1 MEKPFTGLN
10 EAISVNGK
18 DFHFFSLPKLAQK
31 TGVDL
36 ACLPFSIRIL
46 LEGCYRQQTKNGF
59 SPEAVKALLNWKAA
73 ASDERPVVPF
83 LPARVL
89 LQDFTGL
96 PVLNDLT
103 ALRAALKRQ
112 GKDPAKINSS
122 IPCDLVIDHSLTV
135 EAYGCPEAQKLNEER
150 EFELNQER
158 YAFLKWSQTAYQNLR
173 VLPPGLGICHQVNLE
188 YLSKV
193 AFVREEGGQTVVFPD
208 SVLGT
213 DSHTTMVNGLGVLG
227 WGVGGI
233 EALAAM
239 LGYPSEF
246 AIPEVVGVELTGS
259 LPAGTTPTDL
269 TLTLTSRLRALGVV
283 NKFVEV
289 FGAGCADLP
298 VESRAMIANMSP
310 ESGATAT
317 YFPVDA
323 QTLDYLGR
331 TGRPEDHIRLV
342 EAYYQAQG
350 LFREMDSHPEFTQI
364 LQVNLDEIQPVMAG
378 PKRPQDIFL
387 LKDAKASV

>member
-1 MEKPFTGLN
+1 M
-10 EAISVNGK
+10 
-18 DFHFFSLPKLAQK
+18 
-31 TGVDL
+31 
-36 ACLPFSIRIL
+36 
-46 LEGCYRQQTKNGF
+46 
-59 SPEAVKALLNWKAA
+59 
-73 ASDERPVVPF
+73 
-83 LPARVL
+83 
-89 LQDFTGL
+89 
-96 PVLNDLT
+96 
-103 ALRAALKRQ
+103 
-112 GKDPAKINSS
+112 
-122 IPCDLVIDHSLTV
+122 
-135 EAYGCPEAQKLNEER
+135 
-150 EFELNQER
+150 
-158 YAFLKWSQTAYQNLR
+158 KWSQTAYQNLR

-188 YLSKV
+188 YLSEV

-259 LPAGTTPTDL
+259 LPVGTTPTDL

-298 VESRAMIANMSP
+298 VETRAMMANMSP

-331 TGRPEDHIRLV
+331 TGRPEAHIQLV

-350 LFREMDSHPEFTQI
+350 LFREKDSHPEFTQI
-364 LQVNLDEIQPVMAG
+364 LQVNLNEIQPVMAG

-387 LKDAKASV
+387 LKDAKQVFDKALITEKGNLGFGLSASEAAKKATVSIKSQRLRIDPQLGINRCHHFLHQHLRSGCIDHSRAAGAESRFKRTAFQTLGENQFRARLPCGKNLLGCRRVDGRAGSAGLSYRGLRLHDLHWQLRAD

>member
-1 MEKPFTGLN
+1 MEKPFTGLE
-10 EAISVNGK
+10 EAINDKVR
-18 DFHFFSLPKLAQK
+18 DFHFFSLPNLAQK

-36 ACLPFSIRIL
+36 TRLPFSIRIL
-46 LEGCYRQQTKNGF
+46 LEGCLRQQTKNGF

-73 ASDERPVVPF
+73 ASGERPVVPF

-96 PVLNDLT
+96 PVLNDFT

-150 EFELNQER
+150 EFDLNQER

-246 AIPEVVGVELTGS
+246 ATPEVVGVELTGS
-259 LPAGTTPTDL
+259 LPAG
-269 TLTLTSRLRALGVV
+269 A
-283 NKFVEV
+283 
-289 FGAGCADLP
+289 
-298 VESRAMIANMSP
+298 
-310 ESGATAT
+310 
-317 YFPVDA
+317 
-323 QTLDYLGR
+323 
-331 TGRPEDHIRLV
+331 
-342 EAYYQAQG
+342 
-350 LFREMDSHPEFTQI
+350 
-364 LQVNLDEIQPVMAG
+364 
-378 PKRPQDIFL
+378 
-387 LKDAKASV
+387 

>member
-112 GKDPAKINSS
+112 GKDP
-122 IPCDLVIDHSLTV
+122 
-135 EAYGCPEAQKLNEER
+135 
-150 EFELNQER
+150 
-158 YAFLKWSQTAYQNLR
+158 
-173 VLPPGLGICHQVNLE
+173 
-188 YLSKV
+188 
-193 AFVREEGGQTVVFPD
+193 
-208 SVLGT
+208 
-213 DSHTTMVNGLGVLG
+213 
-227 WGVGGI
+227 
-233 EALAAM
+233 
-239 LGYPSEF
+239 
-246 AIPEVVGVELTGS
+246 
-259 LPAGTTPTDL
+259 
-269 TLTLTSRLRALGVV
+269 
-283 NKFVEV
+283 
-289 FGAGCADLP
+289 
-298 VESRAMIANMSP
+298 
-310 ESGATAT
+310 
-317 YFPVDA
+317 
-323 QTLDYLGR
+323 
-331 TGRPEDHIRLV
+331 
-342 EAYYQAQG
+342 
-350 LFREMDSHPEFTQI
+350 
-364 LQVNLDEIQPVMAG
+364 
-378 PKRPQDIFL
+378 PK
-387 LKDAKASV
+387 